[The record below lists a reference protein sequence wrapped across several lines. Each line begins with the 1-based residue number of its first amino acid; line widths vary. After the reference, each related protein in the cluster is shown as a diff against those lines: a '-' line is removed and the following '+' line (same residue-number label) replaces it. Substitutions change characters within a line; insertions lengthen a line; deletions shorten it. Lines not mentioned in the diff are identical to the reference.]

1 MFMKNCFH
9 SIEIIRKAPQVVCHV
24 FESEEA
30 NFIAQSIGQAFQVA
44 YTEFLRTNGIEDPN
58 YLRDID
64 YQEVLNS
71 QEMMAEELELLAR
84 KETQKVLCNIYFY
97 RKHEIVIWNIF
108 FKYLGCNYI
117 QTCWRAAWYCDS
129 RIRLG
134 LNASNIGWKKF
145 TQLFI

>member
-1 MFMKNCFH
+1 
-9 SIEIIRKAPQVVCHV
+9 VVCHV

-44 YTEFLRTNGIEDPN
+44 YTEFLRANGIDDPN

-84 KETQKVLCNIYFY
+84 KETQKVIDYCDACSNIHIIRNIGTFY
-97 RKHEIVIWNIF
+97 S
-108 FKYLGCNYI
+108 LGCSYL
-117 QTCWRAAWYCDS
+117 QAR
-129 RIRLG
+129 R
-134 LNASNIGWKKF
+134 
-145 TQLFI
+145 